1 MSECDKLLEEIEK
14 LRSVSDILAKA
25 VDIIYSIS
33 IYMDGITRPIS
44 EAQIRVYNTLKDKLL
59 EAYRK
64 GCLEPKKG

>member
-1 MSECDKLLEEIEK
+1 MSECKKLMEEIEK
-14 LRSVSDILAKA
+14 LRSVSDMLAKA

-44 EAQIRVYNTLKDKLL
+44 EAQIRVYNTLKEKLL

-64 GCLEPKKG
+64 GCIELKEG